1 MPVNPNPDPNPY
13 PIQAMPD
20 WRRFFVVFFFCA
32 ATGDGVSLELAL
44 NDNDGDVADDGDVA
58 ADDGD
63 DGDEAVLRWCRDDG
77 RRAARVG
84 RLAAGERRQEL
95 GGVTWARFTPR
106 LLVRCFFCLWCG
118 RRAPGELVAEVL
130 RGEAVER

>member
-44 NDNDGDVADDGDVA
+44 NDNDGDVAVSA
-58 ADDGD
+58 VSAVVR
-63 DGDEAVLRWCRDDG
+63 EYPNLASVLRAALLLPHSDG
-77 RRAARVG
+77 RYVEEHE
-84 RLAAGERRQEL
+84 RLYDMYYSS
-95 GGVTWARFTPR
+95 
-106 LLVRCFFCLWCG
+106 
-118 RRAPGELVAEVL
+118 VL
-130 RGEAVER
+130 